1 MVYLLHFAAPFGHAK
16 HYTGWTRDK
25 STLPKRLAH
34 HRKGTG
40 ARLMQVVCEAGIDF
54 TLARTWDDGDR
65 AKERRLKNSGSASR
79 YCPTCRAVGRCRG

>member
-1 MVYLLHFAAPFGHAK
+1 VVYLLHLSAPFKHAK

-34 HRKGTG
+34 HRKGSG
-40 ARLMQVVCEAGIDF
+40 ARLMQVVAEAGIDF

-65 AKERRLKNSGSASR
+65 AKERRLKRSGGASR
-79 YCPTCRAVGRCRG
+79 YCPTCRAARARRG